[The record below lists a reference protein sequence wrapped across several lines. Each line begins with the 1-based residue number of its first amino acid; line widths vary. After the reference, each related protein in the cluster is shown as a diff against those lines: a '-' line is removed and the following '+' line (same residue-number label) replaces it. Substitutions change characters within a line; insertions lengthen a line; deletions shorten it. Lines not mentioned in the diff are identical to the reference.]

1 MRLVAKTPH
10 EIDVHHTALNSLIQ
24 LRNEGR
30 LVDIRKND
38 LEIINLIETKQDRLE
53 NIKIHIH
60 LLLGLQEVE
69 ETGI

>member
-1 MRLVAKTPH
+1 MRWVAKIPH
-10 EIDVHHTALNSLIQ
+10 EIDVHTALNSLIQ
-24 LRNEGR
+24 IRNEGR

-38 LEIINLIETKQDRLE
+38 LEIINLIETKQVRLE